1 MISSIDEFM
10 DAGQIVS
17 DYSHNLDLEGI
28 NHNKHLEIG
37 MMIELPTVLST
48 IDEFAEMADF
58 FAIGT
63 NDFVQYM
70 TGADRTNK
78 LVSDYYIPYH
88 PAVNRGIETIVK
100 AAIRHGI
107 DVSVCGEMAHDPDH
121 IPFLLGVGIRT
132 LSVDPQFLPSV
143 QKIITAISMEE
154 ATAYAKRMLA
164 QTRVMAAAQ
173 ILKTRL

>member
-1 MISSIDEFM
+1 MNIDFLQS
-10 DAGQIVS
+10 DFWRGDGLWATQIF
-17 DYSHNLDLEGI
+17 
-28 NHNKHLEIG
+28 
-37 MMIELPTVLST
+37 VLVF
-48 IDEFAEMADF
+48 IALLADF

-70 TGADRTNK
+70 LGADRANK
-78 LVSDYYIPYH
+78 LVATHYIPYH

-100 AAIRHGI
+100 AAIRHDI
-107 DVSVCGEMAHDPDH
+107 DVSVCGEMAHDPDY

-143 QKIITAISMEE
+143 QKAINALSLEK

-164 QTRVMAAAQ
+164 QTRVLDAAQ
-173 ILKTRL
+173 ILKTRP